1 MHVCNPN
8 RPVILKLVMLRLEVA
23 ERMKIQTPEQKY
35 YFVTFILFSSEL
47 SPKIIYD
54 YQINVILTP
63 LTWV

>member
-1 MHVCNPN
+1 
-8 RPVILKLVMLRLEVA
+8 MLRLEVA